1 MGRLDGKV
9 ALITGVGGG
18 MGRAAALRFSAEGAR
33 VIGCDMDAATAAETE
48 RLVRAAGGTMTAF
61 APVDLG
67 DAAAAAAWVDA
78 AIAVHGSADI
88 LYNNASSPRFG
99 AVEEL
104 SIADWDHTMRN
115 ELDLVFYATKAIW
128 PHFQARGSGVVLN
141 VGSIAGIR
149 GVEFMPQNAHGTAKG
164 GVISLTQQL
173 AAEGG
178 RHGIRAVAVSPGFT
192 VTPQTAWLVESGPQA
207 FQDNIARIPLQRVG
221 QPDDIV
227 NAALFLASDEAS
239 WITGVNLVV
248 DGGQSVL
255 G

>member
-1 MGRLDGKV
+1 
-9 ALITGVGGG
+9 
-18 MGRAAALRFSAEGAR
+18 
-33 VIGCDMDAATAAETE
+33 
-48 RLVRAAGGTMTAF
+48 
-61 APVDLG
+61 
-67 DAAAAAAWVDA
+67 
-78 AIAVHGSADI
+78 
-88 LYNNASSPRFG
+88 
-99 AVEEL
+99 
-104 SIADWDHTMRN
+104 
-115 ELDLVFYATKAIW
+115 
-128 PHFQARGSGVVLN
+128 
-141 VGSIAGIR
+141 
-149 GVEFMPQNAHGTAKG
+149 MPQNAHGTAKG

-178 RHGIRAVAVSPGFT
+178 RRGIRAVAVSPGFT

-207 FQDNIARIPLQRVG
+207 FQENIARIPLQRVG

>member
-1 MGRLDGKV
+1 
-9 ALITGVGGG
+9 
-18 MGRAAALRFSAEGAR
+18 
-33 VIGCDMDAATAAETE
+33 
-48 RLVRAAGGTMTAF
+48 MTVF

-67 DAAAAAAWVDA
+67 DAAAAAAWVEA

-104 SIADWDHTMRN
+104 SVADWDHTMRN

-221 QPDDIV
+221 QPADVV

>member
-33 VIGCDMDAATAAETE
+33 VVGCDMDAATSAETA
-48 RLVRAAGGTMTAF
+48 RLVEEAGGAMTVF

-67 DAAAAAAWVDA
+67 DAAAAAAWVEA

-128 PHFQARGSGVVLN
+128 PHFRAGARGWS
-141 VGSIAGIR
+141 STSDR
-149 GVEFMPQNAHGTAKG
+149 
-164 GVISLTQQL
+164 
-173 AAEGG
+173 
-178 RHGIRAVAVSPGFT
+178 SPGSAGSSSCRRT
-192 VTPQTAWLVESGPQA
+192 RTA
-207 FQDNIARIPLQRVG
+207 RRR
-221 QPDDIV
+221 
-227 NAALFLASDEAS
+227 AA
-239 WITGVNLVV
+239 
-248 DGGQSVL
+248 
-255 G
+255 

>member
-1 MGRLDGKV
+1 MGRLAGRT
-9 ALITGVGGG
+9 ALITGIGGG
-18 MGRAAALRFSAEGAR
+18 MGRAASLRFAAEGAR
-33 VIGCDMDAATAAETE
+33 IVGCDVSVDTAEETA
-48 RLVRAAGGTMTAF
+48 RLVREAGGQIAVT

-67 DAAAAAAWVDA
+67 DAAAAAAWVEAGIA
-78 AIAVHGSADI
+78 AFGDADI

-99 AVEEL
+99 AMDEL
-104 SIADWDHTMRN
+104 SIEDWDHTMRN
-115 ELDLVFYATKAIW
+115 ELDLVFYASRAIW
-128 PHFQARGSGVVLN
+128 PHLKRRGGGVILN

-164 GVISLTQQL
+164 GVLSLTQQL

-178 RHGIRAVAVSPGFT
+178 PFGIRAVAVSPGFT

-221 QPDDIV
+221 QPGDIV

>member
-9 ALITGVGGG
+9 ALITGIGGG
-18 MGRAAALRFSAEGAR
+18 MGRAAALRFSAEGAL
-33 VIGCDMDAATAAETE
+33 VVGCDMDAATAAETS
-48 RLVRAAGGTMTAF
+48 RLVEQAGGTMTVF

-67 DAAAAAAWVDA
+67 DADAAAAWVEA
-78 AIAVHGSADI
+78 AIAVNGSADI

-115 ELDLVFYATKAIW
+115 ELDLVFSATKAIW

-207 FQDNIARIPLQRVG
+207 FQDTIARIPLQRVG
-221 QPDDIV
+221 RPEDIV

>member
-1 MGRLDGKV
+1 
-9 ALITGVGGG
+9 
-18 MGRAAALRFSAEGAR
+18 
-33 VIGCDMDAATAAETE
+33 
-48 RLVRAAGGTMTAF
+48 
-61 APVDLG
+61 
-67 DAAAAAAWVDA
+67 
-78 AIAVHGSADI
+78 
-88 LYNNASSPRFG
+88 
-99 AVEEL
+99 
-104 SIADWDHTMRN
+104 MRN
-115 ELDLVFYATKAIW
+115 ELDLVFYATKAVW
-128 PHFQARGSGVVLN
+128 PHFKQRRSGVVLN

-164 GVISLTQQL
+164 GVLSLTQQL

-178 RHGIRAVAVSPGFT
+178 RFGIRAVAVSPGFT

-207 FQDNIARIPLQRVG
+207 FRDNIARIPLQRVG